1 LIKISEASFSLQ
13 KGGKIMK
20 INKYDRF
27 KFVFL
32 GMTVVAL
39 GLSLIGMRDIRSTP
53 YSGFELS
60 SDYMVVRV
68 APASPAAAAGMQ
80 VGDRLIEV
88 GGVPTQKLYQVSQL
102 SRPEIGEVQQ
112 MAVLRGEIRHDLSLR
127 RMPLPFGEK
136 FILWSKNLM
145 ALAMMAAGFVLFR
158 KRPDKVTSLFLLF
171 NLFAALALMTPP
183 YFESFTLRKMVAL
196 NFLVF
201 LTLGL
206 ALLLHLTLVFPK
218 PKSTVVDT
226 PVELFIYFP
235 VPIMAIFYLVLRL
248 FQPEAD
254 LLLNQALHYAFGLL
268 VSMCVALALA
278 ALAHSFWTSL
288 SSSRLYLGVVFFC
301 SLVGLVPIAFRVV
314 VDSFSPQVMLPGRD
328 YYALL
333 LILVTLSLGWAI
345 SEVKPH
351 EESTGL
357 RQAA

>member
-1 LIKISEASFSLQ
+1 
-13 KGGKIMK
+13 MK
-20 INKYDRF
+20 INNYDRF
-27 KFVFL
+27 KFLFL
-32 GMTVVAL
+32 GMTFVAL
-39 GLSLIGMRDIRSTP
+39 GLSLIGVRDIRSTP

-60 SDYMVVRV
+60 SDYKVIRV
-68 APASPAAAAGMQ
+68 APASPAAAAGIQ

-102 SRPEIGEVQQ
+102 SRPQIGEAQQ
-112 MAVLRGEIRHDLSLR
+112 LGVLRGKIRHDLSLR
-127 RMPLPFGEK
+127 SMPLPFGEK

-145 ALAMMAAGFVLFR
+145 ALAMMAAGWVVFW
-158 KRPDKVTSLFLLF
+158 KRPNNKVTSLFLLF
-171 NLFAALALMTPP
+171 NLFGALAFMTPP
-183 YFESFTLRKMVAL
+183 YFESFALRKMVAL

-235 VPIMAIFYLVLRL
+235 VPIMAIFYVVLRL

-288 SSSRLYLGVVFFC
+288 SSSRLYLGVVFLC
-301 SLVGLVPIAFRVV
+301 SLVGLVPIAFKVV
-314 VDSFSPQVMLPGRD
+314 VDSFFPQVMLPGRD

-345 SEVKPH
+345 SETEPH
-351 EESTGL
+351 EGSTGL